1 MPFYSLPAWAE
12 RFGLVAV
19 GGDLRPGRLLA
30 AYRHGVFPWSAEGD
44 PIHWWSPDPR
54 GIFELDGLHVS
65 RRLRRTLRSGRFRV
79 TVNQDFAGVI
89 RGCADRPGE
98 GTWLTAEMI
107 EAYDELHRLGHAH
120 SVEVWY
126 RAPWEEYVEAH
137 RERVQVDGVA
147 RPGGR
152 LAGGIY
158 GVAVGGL
165 FAGESMFTRVR
176 DASKVALV
184 RLVERLRQRGFRL
197 FDIQLLTEHTAR
209 LGAVTVRRGE
219 YLRRLRE
226 ALACPAT
233 FV

>member
-1 MPFYSLPAWAE
+1 
-12 RFGLVAV
+12 
-19 GGDLRPGRLLA
+19 
-30 AYRHGVFPWSAEGD
+30 
-44 PIHWWSPDPR
+44 
-54 GIFELDGLHVS
+54 
-65 RRLRRTLRSGRFRV
+65 V
-79 TVNQDFAGVI
+79 TFNQDFAGVI

-107 EAYDELHRLGHAH
+107 EAYEELHRLGHAH

-126 RAPWEEYVEAH
+126 RASWEEYVEAH
-137 RERVQVDGVA
+137 RERSQVDGVA

-152 LAGGIY
+152 LAGGLY

-184 RLVERLRQRGFRL
+184 HLVERLRQRGFRL
-197 FDIQLLTEHTAR
+197 FDIQFVTDHTAR
-209 LGAVTVRRGE
+209 LGAVTIPRAE
-219 YLRRLRE
+219 YLERLRE
-226 ALACPAT
+226 AVDSPVS